1 MTDVRT
7 ILERVGDR
15 VPMPEPAFE
24 RILLRRA
31 RRRRTQRLSA
41 GLVALVLTAALIL
54 SLTQIHPGRSRRPA
68 TAPTVPTNGWI
79 VYSGG
84 VYGTGGDIYITRE
97 GVDPRRIVGSD
108 GDRTAQYCPEF
119 SPDGSMLAYA
129 VATPAFKPGADLAI
143 VVTAIAPSGAPVGEA
158 QRIEIPPLEEPNL
171 LCAEWSPDS
180 RRLAYSASGVWV
192 ASLGGG
198 PPRRISD
205 EQTRDF
211 AWSPDGSAIALSRG
225 DGGVQVVSADDGEL
239 VSFAGGIPG
248 GTLTWSP
255 DGDRIAMGRDDSEGK
270 NPGIVVIDARDGAV
284 HILETGDPPIGG
296 DPAWSP
302 DGTKIAF
309 DHDGRVVLANPDTG
323 GVVIL
328 PRVRVEDGSK
338 PIRGGI
344 GSVEWSPDGR
354 WLIGLAGTGTGAFAV
369 IAAPAD
375 GTASWILLSPLPD
388 AHSFTTA
395 AYPDWQE
402 VHA

>member
-1 MTDVRT
+1 MTELRD

-15 VPMPEPAFE
+15 VPMPEPAFD

-31 RRRRTQRLSA
+31 RRRRNQRLSA
-41 GLVALVLTAALIL
+41 GVVALIL
-54 SLTQIHPGRSRRPA
+54 TAVLILGLTQIDPGRGRRPA

-119 SPDGSMLAYA
+119 SPDGSMLAYSE
-129 VATPAFKPGADLAI
+129 ATPPFAAGADLAI
-143 VVTAIAPSGAPVGEA
+143 VVTAIAPSGAPVGQE
-158 QRIEIPPLEEPNL
+158 QRIEIPPLEEPH
-171 LCAEWSPDS
+171 LCAEWAPDS

-192 ASLGGG
+192 ASLEGG
-198 PPRRISD
+198 PARRISD
-205 EQTRDF
+205 ESQGF

-239 VSFAGGIPG
+239 LSFAGGSPG
-248 GTLTWSP
+248 GSLTWSP
-255 DGDRIAMGRDDSEGK
+255 DGDQIAMGRGGEWGR

-284 HILETGDPPIGG
+284 HALETGDPPIGG
-296 DPAWSP
+296 SPAWSP
-302 DGTKIAF
+302 DGTQIAF
-309 DHDGRVVLANPDTG
+309 VHDGRVVLTDPDTG

-328 PRVRVEDGSK
+328 PRVRVEDASG
-338 PIRGGI
+338 PITGI
-344 GSVEWSPDGR
+344 TSVEWSPDGQ
-354 WLIGLAGTGTGAFAV
+354 WLLGLAGTGTGAFAV

-375 GTASWILLSPLPD
+375 GTASWILMSPLPYGGP
-388 AHSFTTA
+388 FTTA
-395 AYPDWQE
+395 ADPDWQE